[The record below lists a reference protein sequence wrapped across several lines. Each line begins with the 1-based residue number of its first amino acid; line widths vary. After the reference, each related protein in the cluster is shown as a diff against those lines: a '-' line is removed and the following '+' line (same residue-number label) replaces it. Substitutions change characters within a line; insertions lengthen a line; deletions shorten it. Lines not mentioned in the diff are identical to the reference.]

1 MNKETCPELKCDL
14 SFEKLIQP
22 MNSKETGKMNDRL
35 IMEPSFR
42 TISVWNG
49 YHLNDMAKYKMC
61 MEHGLDISIIELSF
75 PNHSSAASYICSAQL
90 ERHDL
95 TEEFRK
101 YLIGQKFGFELSLYT
116 DSVSEKTNVKYRVA
130 YRIGKA
136 THLASGTVLKYY
148 SYSTA
153 LDTIFDATPDFAQ
166 SILLGKIKVSHEN
179 VIELSRL
186 SLENIKKL
194 FHAVVSGGVVHITYN
209 DIQNGITTGII
220 QPKVPPVR
228 RDHRTENKDRGP
240 AGIRQMP
247 VYDPDAEVNSL
258 CMTITSWVSSIERVN
273 RSVNYGTITE
283 RAKLELMKD
292 LTILEQTIYSMQKS
306 LVERTISTNDQRTQ

>member
-1 MNKETCPELKCDL
+1 MNKEIYPELKCDL

-22 MNSKETGKMNDRL
+22 MNSKESGKMNDRL

-42 TISVWNG
+42 TITVWNG

-61 MEHGLDISIIELSF
+61 MEHGLDISIMEMSF
-75 PNHSSAASYICSAQL
+75 PNHSSAASYICSSQL

-101 YLIGQKFGFELSLYT
+101 YLIGQKFSFELSLFT
-116 DSVSEKTNVKYRVA
+116 ESASEKTNAKYRVA
-130 YRIGKA
+130 YRIGKT

-153 LDTIFDATPDFAQ
+153 LDSIFDITPDFAKN
-166 SILLGKIKVSHEN
+166 ILLGKIKVSHEN

-186 SLENIKKL
+186 SLENIQKISQAAL
-194 FHAVVSGGVVHITYN
+194 SGGVVHITYN
-209 DIQNGITTGII
+209 DIQNGIATGII

-228 RDHRTENKDRGP
+228 RDRTENKDRGP

-247 VYDPDAEVNSL
+247 VYDPDSEVNSL
-258 CMTITSWVSSIERVN
+258 CMTITSWVSTIERVN
-273 RSVNYGTITE
+273 RSVNYATITE
-283 RAKLELMKD
+283 RAKLGLMKD
-292 LTILEQTIYSMQKS
+292 LTILEQTIYSMQKC
-306 LVERTISTNDQRTQ
+306 LVERTTNTNDQRTQ